1 MVTSTASRRSSTHR
15 ALAAALATLVVAGV
29 AAPATAQL
37 VAAKDGAVVYGHH
50 HLIVT
55 DVAAHRKFW
64 VDGLGG
70 TTAKLGTSD
79 AVKFHNVLVLLRQG
93 TPTGGTKG
101 TSVNHVGFTV
111 PDIRA
116 ALARARAAGFA
127 DVTRAE
133 APSTMPV
140 VDGVATNATGGSIA
154 FLMGPDDV
162 KVELTEATG
171 QQPAITL
178 HHIHYYTTQVDA
190 MKAWYVQMLGAK
202 GGMRGTFQAADLPG
216 VNLTFSASPE
226 AVTGTKGRS
235 LDHVGFEVKDLE
247 AFCKKLEAAGVKFD
261 RPYSKVAALGIG
273 IAFLTDP
280 FGTYIELTE
289 GLDAAV
295 K

>member
-1 MVTSTASRRSSTHR
+1 M
-15 ALAAALATLVVAGV
+15 LATFVVAGA
-29 AAPATAQL
+29 AAPASAQL
-37 VAAKDGAVVYGHH
+37 VAMKDGPVVYGHH
-50 HLIVT
+50 HLTVT

-70 TTAKLGTSD
+70 TAAKLGTTD
-79 AVKFHNVLVLLRQG
+79 AVKFHNVIVLLRQG
-93 TPTGGTKG
+93 TPAGGTKG
-101 TSVNHVGFTV
+101 TTVNHVGFTV
-111 PDIRA
+111 TDVRA
-116 ALARARAAGFA
+116 VLARVRAAGFA
-127 DVTRAE
+127 DVTQAE
-133 APSTMPV
+133 APTTSKV
-140 VDGVATNATGGSIA
+140 VDGVATNAAGTSTIA
-154 FLMGPDDV
+154 YVMAPDDV
-162 KVELTEATG
+162 KVELTEVKA

-178 HHIHYYTTQVDA
+178 HHIHYYATQVDA

-216 VNLTFSASPE
+216 VNLTFSPSPD
-226 AVTGTKGRS
+226 AVAGTKGRA

-247 AFCKKLEAAGVKFD
+247 AFCRKLEAAGVKFD

-273 IAFLTDP
+273 IAFFTDP